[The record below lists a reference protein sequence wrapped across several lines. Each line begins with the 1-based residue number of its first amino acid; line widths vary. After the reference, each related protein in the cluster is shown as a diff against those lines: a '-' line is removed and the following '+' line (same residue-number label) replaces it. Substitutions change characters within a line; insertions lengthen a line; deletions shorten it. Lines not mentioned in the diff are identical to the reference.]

1 MSRVCYYIFMTFSD
15 NVIIIHDSSPQHLGG
30 LLIVLFMLCIA
41 YFVISTIHDIEREKR
56 LDDIKAELKK
66 KSSPLCLL
74 VLLSLAGMNSSYS
87 SQSIYDEQT
96 PWFPVFLN
104 VCLMVFGVAC
114 ILFSIFNRRKKFE
127 EYDED
132 VIKLERERKKSRLTA
147 TYDAIPIWLQEV
159 LRIGIPLV
167 GILVI
172 MNFVVL
178 GTSVMSGSMEP
189 KLKVGNSVM
198 YNRLAYKKN
207 VPERGDII
215 AFWSGEEGKLMAKR
229 VIGLPGDTVEFRNGY
244 VYINGVMADEREYLD
259 EDIETNS
266 NKVFNVPAE
275 SVFVL
280 GDNRENSYD
289 SRFWKIPY
297 VSYSDIKG
305 KYIGQ
310 FEFSV
315 KYKYLEMTGK
325 LEFQMK

>member
-1 MSRVCYYIFMTFSD
+1 MLYI
-15 NVIIIHDSSPQHLGG
+15 
-30 LLIVLFMLCIA
+30 LCIA
-41 YFVISTIHDIEREKR
+41 YFIISTIHDIEREKR

-66 KSSPLCLL
+66 KSSSLCLL
-74 VLLSLAGMNSSYS
+74 FLLSLSRMNSSYS

-104 VCLMVFGVAC
+104 VCLMMFGVAC

-132 VIKLERERKKSRLTA
+132 VIKLERERKKSRLAA

-189 KLKVGNSVM
+189 KLKVGNSVI
-198 YNRLAYKKN
+198 YNRLAYKRN

-215 AFWSGEEGKLMAKR
+215 AFWSEEDGMLMAKR
-229 VIGLPGDTVEFRNGY
+229 VIGLPGDTVEFHNGN
-244 VYINGVMADEREYLD
+244 VYINGNMADEREYLS

-275 SVFVL
+275 TVLVL
-280 GDNRENSYD
+280 GDNRDDSYD
-289 SRFWKIPY
+289 SRFWDTPY
-297 VSYSDIKG
+297 VSYRNIKG
-305 KYIGQ
+305 KYMGQ
-310 FEFSV
+310 FGFSLRN
-315 KYKYLEMTGK
+315 KILEVTGK
-325 LEFQMK
+325 LEATQ